1 MKTGTRMQLMVMM
14 FLQYFMWGAWYGQMS
29 KYLLS
34 PEVRAT
40 GDQVG
45 NAYMAFSI
53 ANIVAPFFVG
63 MVADRFF
70 AAQRLMGVLNL
81 IGAGILFL
89 LMQVKDGGMFFWYIL
104 AYCLCFA
111 PTVALS
117 SAIAMRQMS
126 NPEKEFPAIRVLG
139 TISWI
144 VVTNIVGYLAVGDKV
159 TIFWIAMVTSVGL
172 GIYCFFLPDTP
183 PKAKGQSTSFSQ
195 IIGADAFVLFKD
207 RSFLIFFISSVLICI
222 PLSFYYNLANPSLTD
237 SHMTNVENKMSL
249 GQASEVFFMLM
260 LPFFY
265 QKLGVKKLLIVGLVA
280 WIVRFLCFGYG
291 DARSTEWMLYL
302 GIVLHG
308 ICYDFFFVTGQIYT
322 DNKAGEKIKASAQG
336 LITLATYGIGMGIG
350 SKLSGMVLDMY
361 KTGTDVAGK
370 ATYNWTSVWLVP
382 AAIAMVVLVLFVL
395 FFSERNG
402 RNTSAKKAEQ
412 RA

>member
-1 MKTGTRMQLMVMM
+1 
-14 FLQYFMWGAWYGQMS
+14 
-29 KYLLS
+29 
-34 PEVRAT
+34 
-40 GDQVG
+40 
-45 NAYMAFSI
+45 
-53 ANIVAPFFVG
+53 
-63 MVADRFF
+63 
-70 AAQRLMGVLNL
+70 
-81 IGAGILFL
+81 
-89 LMQVKDGGMFFWYIL
+89 
-104 AYCLCFA
+104 
-111 PTVALS
+111 
-117 SAIAMRQMS
+117 
-126 NPEKEFPAIRVLG
+126 
-139 TISWI
+139 
-144 VVTNIVGYLAVGDKV
+144 
-159 TIFWIAMVTSVGL
+159 
-172 GIYCFFLPDTP
+172 
-183 PKAKGQSTSFSQ
+183 
-195 IIGADAFVLFKD
+195 
-207 RSFLIFFISSVLICI
+207 
-222 PLSFYYNLANPSLTD
+222 
-237 SHMTNVENKMSL
+237 
-249 GQASEVFFMLM
+249 MLM

-412 RA
+412 MA